1 MMRMIVGEQALPMSG
16 LQCARSKHARHTSL
30 MQYTRMMDDNDD
42 NGSDDVVL
50 TIDAEIV
57 YDMIRYICL
66 AIR

>member
-1 MMRMIVGEQALPMSG
+1 
-16 LQCARSKHARHTSL
+16 
-30 MQYTRMMDDNDD
+30 MMDDNDD

-66 AIR
+66 AIRW

>member
-1 MMRMIVGEQALPMSG
+1 M
-16 LQCARSKHARHTSL
+16 
-30 MQYTRMMDDNDD
+30 MQYTRTKDDNDD